1 MLAFQKYDRVLEPS
15 LKGLLQFS
23 RGYSDEHRMKLRLR
37 ALDLTR
43 EDLAAVADKYLIKAI
58 EQGHTS
64 RVVFGSQQAP
74 IEEMEAKGWSVF
86 NPIDFLS
93 YKYFDQWNSENVS
106 KP

>member
-58 EQGHTS
+58 E
-64 RVVFGSQQAP
+64 
-74 IEEMEAKGWSVF
+74 
-86 NPIDFLS
+86 
-93 YKYFDQWNSENVS
+93 
-106 KP
+106 

>member
-1 MLAFQKYDRVLEPS
+1 MLAFQKYDKVLEPS
-15 LKGLLQFS
+15 LKGLLNFT

-43 EDLAAVADKYLIKAI
+43 EDLSAVAEKYLMKAI
-58 EQGHTS
+58 EEGKTS

-74 IEEMEAKGWSVF
+74 LAELESKGWSVF

-93 YKYFDQWNSENVS
+93 YKYFDQWNQENTN
-106 KP
+106 